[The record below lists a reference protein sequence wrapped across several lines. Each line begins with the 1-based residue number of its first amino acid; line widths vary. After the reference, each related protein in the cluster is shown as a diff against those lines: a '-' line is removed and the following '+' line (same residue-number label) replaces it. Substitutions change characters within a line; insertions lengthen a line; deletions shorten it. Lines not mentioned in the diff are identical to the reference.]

1 MQQAPPPSRSRA
13 NTSELGRGITLSSMA
28 RFAQIAVVLS
38 PGPLAVRT
46 HGGSESIL
54 TCRQSLTDPT
64 GNNSNAAFAACF
76 GASTGTADSSR
87 RSTTETNTI
96 EIVLCQSEVGVKQA
110 CQPASGKTSRW
121 NCQTCQ
127 LFGFHF
133 FAPSAPN
140 CLR

>member
-46 HGGSESIL
+46 HGGSEPIL

-87 RSTTETNTI
+87 RSTTETLY
-96 EIVLCQSEVGVKQA
+96 EIRSK
-110 CQPASGKTSRW
+110 
-121 NCQTCQ
+121 
-127 LFGFHF
+127 
-133 FAPSAPN
+133 
-140 CLR
+140 